1 MVTSHPADKLK
12 DDRQPFEK
20 AESLA
25 IRSRGIYLS
34 LQRSDI
40 WLLEAGD
47 EYSFMGGIWS
57 FFGSSRFK
65 RGCDVNF
72 VVCHCFLV

>member
-1 MVTSHPADKLK
+1 MTLVTSHPADKLK

-47 EYSFMGGIWS
+47 EYSLWGESGAFLAAAGLS
-57 FFGSSRFK
+57 A
-65 RGCDVNF
+65 DVM
-72 VVCHCFLV
+72 

>member
-1 MVTSHPADKLK
+1 MNLERLILVTLHPDDKLK

-20 AESLA
+20 AEPLA

-47 EYSFMGGIWS
+47 EYSFKGGIWS
-57 FFGSSRFK
+57 FLAADS
-65 RGCDVNF
+65 
-72 VVCHCFLV
+72 